1 MAAPAPPP
9 PSSLYANPIAFSL
22 FSSLVQRIG
31 AVPAVRKGARRLSGP
46 GEGKPK
52 QHKLLEAWVGAVKAE
67 YDRDLPEG
75 TIVLFFRLFFPDEG
89 VRRRYDLREMLL
101 GEALEGVYGARRGAF
116 SSWNAQCEAGRA
128 SSTGCLGR
136 EVQIWLE
143 RDAKHAKG
151 KGKELTLGRVDEL
164 LDELATLS
172 SASAADVQALRL
184 ARRRPLKAILSDL
197 LLPLSPP
204 DAAVM
209 IQIIL
214 RDLAPLLYP
223 PPSSSADI
231 VLSSYC
237 LTSYGFIGL
246 AEAMQVWHE
255 GLPRLY
261 RSVADLDWVTWTAEQ
276 TIRRGVSLCQ
286 PRPQLGLPIKVP
298 KTEKPSSCARAT
310 KHVDGLVAVETKYD
324 GERLQIHIDLSLP
337 PSQQIRIFSKSSR
350 DSTETRRSLLP
361 IIRASLGLPL
371 DPVAQALHPQLSQ
384 RLLHTLSSSSAR
396 PPIPPTKLVIEGEMV
411 PYHEGRRQIDE
422 FWKLAFAKACGGAPL
437 EARSTKW
444 NTRQRAAQEDDS
456 VTTGAT
462 PSPNKPAQHQLPSAA
477 QTASEGDAL
486 VGSNLHLMIVWFDVL
501 YMDGESLLDEPY
513 QARRARLESLVL
525 PIEGF
530 SILAESVSVDFDHK
544 ETALASLRD
553 RFARII
559 ASRCEGLMLKPLF
572 SAYNDLRCGQRWVKL
587 KKDFI
592 PGAGDT
598 MDVLIVGA
606 SWQRKRGR
614 ELLVPPSVYTT
625 FFVGFRADDLGA
637 SLPTSRKPHY
647 HILFS
652 TSYGLSREQL
662 AQVCFE
668 VREHRPERF
677 DFESSAD
684 GSAFKRVDRRKTLG
698 PYAVYDAACCSFT
711 FSLADHLY
719 SNTTRPSVIFR
730 QPRVMEL
737 NGAGFQRTP
746 GCPYYELRW
755 PRIIKASRPDESGSP
770 LSLADL
776 QRVAHEAT
784 GTVSSSAA
792 ALVDQ
797 IWNAAKRDG
806 QKKESPAE
814 RYEREVKMWVQK
826 LERADGIMRDPGEPA
841 GNGLKHLKAV
851 SSPLKRPKSPGSLA
865 ATEDQRNLDKS
876 QPANPPRQ
884 ATPPPSDADRRTDL
898 AALATMP
905 ATPPRLRSSVAM
917 GRSVSSPCARSDA
930 PSPPS
935 QGIRPPVVTI
945 DSTNTLL
952 RRRTIAQ
959 TGSTLAEPSTFSSII
974 RKRRRLT
981 SVGNQSSVQLRSFA
995 SLPLSLYGVEP
1006 HLEAAKFDF
1015 ASYAW
1020 TLYPPL
1026 SPTAVVPEPRNP
1038 HLSLSNY
1045 IASPEKL
1052 LVATGLARATE
1063 LATRNTG
1070 RDESLRQGVIYVSPG
1085 PASDDFVRWLEED
1098 AWRAKQLAGQ
1108 KATVWVLKR
1117 EALETRGGCDLGMG
1131 SDVLTVL

>member
-1 MAAPAPPP
+1 MAVPAPPSP
-9 PSSLYANPIAFSL
+9 TSLYANPIAFSL

-31 AVPAVRKGARRLSGP
+31 AVPPVRKGARRSNGP
-46 GEGKPK
+46 GAGKPK
-52 QHKLLEAWVGAVKAE
+52 QRRLLEAWVAAVKAE
-67 YDRDLPEG
+67 YGRDLPEG

-101 GEALEGVYGARRGAF
+101 GEALEGVYGARRGTF
-116 SSWNAQCEAGRA
+116 SSWNAQSDAGRA

-136 EVQIWLE
+136 EVQSWLG
-143 RDAKHAKG
+143 RDEKHGKG

-172 SASAADVQALRL
+172 SASAAD
-184 ARRRPLKAILSDL
+184 
-197 LLPLSPP
+197 

-209 IQIIL
+209 VQVIL
-214 RDLAPLLYP
+214 RDLTPLLYP

-231 VLSSYC
+231 ALSSYC

-261 RSVADLDWVTWTAEQ
+261 RTVADLDWVTWTAEQ
-276 TIRRGVSLCQ
+276 AIRRGVSLPR
-286 PRPQLGLPIKVP
+286 PRPQIGLPIKVP

-310 KHVDGLVAVETKYD
+310 KHLDGLVAVETKYD
-324 GERLQIHIDLSLP
+324 GERLQVHIDLSLP
-337 PSQQIRIFSKSSR
+337 PREQIRIFSKSSR
-350 DSTETRRSLLP
+350 DSTETRRGLLP

-371 DPVAQALHPQLSQ
+371 DPVAQALHPQLYQ
-384 RLLHTLSSSSAR
+384 RLLHALSSSATR
-396 PPIPPTKLVIEGEMV
+396 PPIPPTKAVIEGEMV

-422 FWKLAFAKACGGAPL
+422 FWKLAFAKAGDAVPL
-437 EARSTKW
+437 QARSTKW
-444 NTRQRAAQEDDS
+444 NTRRRAAQEYDS
-456 VTTGAT
+456 FTTGAN
-462 PSPNKPAQHQLPSAA
+462 PSPNKPMEQQPPGSAQA
-477 QTASEGDAL
+477 ASEGDAL
-486 VGSNLHLMIVWFDVL
+486 GSTLHLMIVWFDVL

-513 QARRARLESLVL
+513 EARRSRLESLVL

-530 SILAESVSVDFDHK
+530 SMLAEFVIVDFDHK

-559 ASRCEGLMLKPLF
+559 ASRCEGLMLKPLS

-598 MDVLIVGA
+598 MDVCIVGA

-614 ELLVPPSVYTT
+614 ELFVPPSVFTT
-625 FFVGFRADDLGA
+625 FFVGCRADDLGA
-637 SLPTSRKPHY
+637 SLPNSRKPHY

-668 VREHRPERF
+668 VREGRPERF
-677 DFESSAD
+677 ELESSAD
-684 GSAFKRVDRRKTLG
+684 GSAFQRVDRRKTLG

-711 FSLADHLY
+711 FSLAEHLY
-719 SNTTRPSVIFR
+719 SNTTCPSVIFR
-730 QPRVMEL
+730 QPRIMEL

-770 LSLADL
+770 LSLANL

-797 IWNAAKRDG
+797 IWNVAKLDG
-806 QKKESPAE
+806 RKRESPE
-814 RYEREVKMWVQK
+814 EKYEREVKMWVQK
-826 LERADGIMRDPGEPA
+826 LEKADGIMRTPGGPA
-841 GNGLKHLKAV
+841 EDSDLVKAV
-851 SSPLKRPKSPGSLA
+851 AELLERSRSLGGL
-865 ATEDQRNLDKS
+865 ATAESHRNLEKS
-876 QPANPPRQ
+876 RPTTPPRP
-884 ATPPPSDADRRTDL
+884 AITLKPAVDLRSVCPPHVVA
-898 AALATMP
+898 MQ

-935 QGIRPPVVTI
+935 QVFRPPVVNGN
-945 DSTNTLL
+945 STNTLL

-959 TGSTLAEPSTFSSII
+959 TGSTLADSSALSLST

-981 SVGNQSSVQLRSFA
+981 SAVGQQSSVQLRSFA
-995 SLPLSLYGVEP
+995 SLPISLYAVGSP
-1006 HLEAAKFDF
+1006 LEADEFDVS
-1015 ASYAW
+1015 SYAW
-1020 TLYPPL
+1020 TVYPPL
-1026 SPTAVVPEPRNP
+1026 PPTSVIPEPRNP

-1045 IASPEKL
+1045 IATPKKL
-1052 LVATGLARATE
+1052 LVAAGLAPPTE
-1063 LATRNTG
+1063 LAAGKTG
-1070 RDESLRQGVIYVSPG
+1070 RYESLRQGVIYVSPG
-1085 PASDDFVRWLEED
+1085 PASDDFVRLLEDD
-1098 AWRAKQLAGQ
+1098 ACRAKQLAGQ
-1108 KATVWVLKR
+1108 RATVWVLRR